1 MKKLIGLL
9 SLLLVISSAPI
20 IAEQSAE
27 ITEALQQKKL
37 LVLDNLKLSN
47 EEEIAFL
54 PVYNA
59 FQKDKLNVNREKAA
73 LLESFAENYNA
84 LTNVKAQ
91 EILDQWFVTEQEML
105 TLKKSYVPK
114 FQKVISKKQT
124 MRYYQIENKLEA
136 LVNRDMVE
144 AIPLA
149 Q

>member
-9 SLLLVISSAPI
+9 SLLLVITSAPVF
-20 IAEQSAE
+20 AEQSSE

>member
-9 SLLLVISSAPI
+9 SLLLVMTSAPV

-47 EEEIAFL
+47 EDEIAFL

-84 LTNVKAQ
+84 LTNAKAQ
-91 EILDQWFVTEQEML
+91 EILEKWFVTDQEML
-105 TLKKSYVPK
+105 DLKKSYIPK
-114 FQKVISKKQT
+114 FQKVLSKKQT